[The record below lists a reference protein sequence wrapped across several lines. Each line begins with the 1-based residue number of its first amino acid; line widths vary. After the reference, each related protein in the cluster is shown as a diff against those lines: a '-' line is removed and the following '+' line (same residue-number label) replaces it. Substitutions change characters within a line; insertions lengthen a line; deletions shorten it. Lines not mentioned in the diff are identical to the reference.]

1 MTCYK
6 ILIATCFLVGMI
18 SSLELNILGAAF
30 GKADVTDQVRSA
42 VNNDSLSISAS
53 NSVFN
58 DTWPGNKKSLVVVY
72 QYDDYKPTVV
82 VAQEDT
88 DVTITQDNATLQEW
102 DSDYSSDFGILGAAY
117 GLADETQTVQS
128 FVGEGLAA
136 ISVSNSV
143 FTDTWPGSQKSLVV
157 VYLNSSGSPAVN
169 ITTEGESLDTSIFL
183 PELNIIKAAYG
194 LGDVTDVVRD
204 IVERQGGKTLDTDV
218 SNKVFNDTW
227 PGTQKALVVVY
238 QFGGD
243 DYQMTIH
250 KEDENVSLSYL

>member
-6 ILIATCFLVGMI
+6 ILVATCFLVGII

-53 NSVFN
+53 NSVFS
-58 DTWPGNKKSLVVVY
+58 DSWYGNKKSLVVVY
-72 QYDDYKPTVV
+72 QYDDYKPTVAV
-82 VAQEDT
+82 VQENADI
-88 DVTITQDNATLQEW
+88 TITQDSATLQTW
-102 DSDYSSDFGILGAAY
+102 NPDYSDDFGILGAVY
-117 GLADETQTVQS
+117 GLADVTQTVQS
-128 FVGEGLAA
+128 LVGEGVAD
-136 ISVSNSV
+136 ISASNTA
-143 FTDTWPGSQKSLVV
+143 FNDTWPGTEKSLVV
-157 VYLNSSGSPAVN
+157 VYLNSSGSSAVN
-169 ITTEGESLDTSIFL
+169 ITIEGESLDTSIFL

-204 IVERQGGKTLDTDV
+204 IVERQGGKTLDTSA
-218 SNKVFNDTW
+218 SNNVFNDTW
-227 PGTQKALVVVY
+227 PGTQKALIVVY
-238 QFGGD
+238 QFGDD